1 MERASSSSPTE
12 PGPPSLP
19 HLMAHAEDVS
29 VVPAMSSEEERAS
42 MQLVA
47 QLAAEDS
54 GRGRSARKRARP
66 EVFNYDERLD
76 QQQVGAHFEQ
86 EGAPQ
91 ESVATNDFE

>member
-1 MERASSSSPTE
+1 
-12 PGPPSLP
+12 
-19 HLMAHAEDVS
+19 
-29 VVPAMSSEEERAS
+29 

-86 EGAPQ
+86 EGATQ
-91 ESVATNDFE
+91 ESVATNDFEQPDDEGEEDAALVRSSEEESSDADGADLFGRSVGAG